1 MQKAPVAPAGI
12 ATAPEPTTHCALEA
26 ESKGG
31 ARGENKPKK
40 SRQSPA
46 QLLVWY
52 GAEVKP
58 VIGAP
63 QRGEILHSFS
73 KSQKYFDYFFCPL
86 ALFWCFAETH
96 FSNHGAL
103 RWWINCRS
111 WQKPNKLSFWYRSGT
126 HSASKPTTMVKLVTL
141 LALPGILI
149 LLCTL
154 VNASTSVSHLHHD
167 QGSCY
172 SDPSHYANRTV
183 TTVRLIIHSNSI
195 GTDCFNLICW
205 QVYRRS
211 YRKWPTVTSS
221 TYRWSR

>member
-40 SRQSPA
+40 SRQLPA

-73 KSQKYFDYFFCPL
+73 KSQKYFDYFFVPSRY
-86 ALFWCFAETH
+86 F
-96 FSNHGAL
+96 GAL
-103 RWWINCRS
+103 
-111 WQKPNKLSFWYRSGT
+111 QK
-126 HSASKPTTMVKLVTL
+126 
-141 LALPGILI
+141 
-149 LLCTL
+149 
-154 VNASTSVSHLHHD
+154 
-167 QGSCY
+167 
-172 SDPSHYANRTV
+172 RTFQI
-183 TTVRLIIHSNSI
+183 TVR
-195 GTDCFNLICW
+195 
-205 QVYRRS
+205 
-211 YRKWPTVTSS
+211 
-221 TYRWSR
+221 